1 MFDQLMVFPAAV
13 DQPDGTVGHT
23 VSRQMLFPVIGIR
36 CDLASHRHL
45 LVGHLVQTVDEVHMS
60 AIVEKQGLVITSA
73 STGDLEVK
81 AARGHNLLGGD
92 IEQGDAILADDQQRF
107 AVVQRL
113 QAEGLIDIFNNYD
126 TRLLAVG
133 NDQLTGI
140 TDGIDLPVGGCIQI
154 VEPIRLIAHQPT
166 GLHLFP
172 LDLMTEDLTK
182 GAHRQQTMITRGDSQ
197 A

>member
-1 MFDQLMVFPAAV
+1 M
-13 DQPDGTVGHT
+13 
-23 VSRQMLFPVIGIR
+23 
-36 CDLASHRHL
+36 
-45 LVGHLVQTVDEVHMS
+45 
-60 AIVEKQGLVITSA
+60 
-73 STGDLEVK
+73 
-81 AARGHNLLGGD
+81 
-92 IEQGDAILADDQQRF
+92 
-107 AVVQRL
+107 